1 MFRDN
6 GIELEL
12 IGVVYSEE
20 VAAYQTEFCF
30 ALFLS
35 MLFRMGGFLGD

>member
-6 GIELEL
+6 SIDLEL

-20 VAAYQTEFCF
+20 VAAYQIVLFCF
-30 ALFLS
+30 VFEHVV
-35 MLFRMGGFLGD
+35 